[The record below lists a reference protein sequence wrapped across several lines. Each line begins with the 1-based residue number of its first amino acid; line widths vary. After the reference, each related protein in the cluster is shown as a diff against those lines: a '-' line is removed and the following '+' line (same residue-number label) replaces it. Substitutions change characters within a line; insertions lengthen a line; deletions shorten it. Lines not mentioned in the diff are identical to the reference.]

1 MRSRRGVDARHSTTH
16 ERQRNLLDFLVG
28 CGFVVGGLCGLYRLA
43 ETQRW
48 FTWPMLIF
56 DCLFVVDY
64 SYRDNYRG
72 WPMEAAGHRNP
83 QEAQADTPLKC

>member
-1 MRSRRGVDARHSTTH
+1 MS
-16 ERQRNLLDFLVG
+16 ERNTFKRYNLLDFLVG

-56 DCLFVVDY
+56 DCLFAVITSIGIIIVVAQW
-64 SYRDNYRG
+64 RLRAT
-72 WPMEAAGHRNP
+72 ETHRK
-83 QEAQADTPLKC
+83 LKLKRR